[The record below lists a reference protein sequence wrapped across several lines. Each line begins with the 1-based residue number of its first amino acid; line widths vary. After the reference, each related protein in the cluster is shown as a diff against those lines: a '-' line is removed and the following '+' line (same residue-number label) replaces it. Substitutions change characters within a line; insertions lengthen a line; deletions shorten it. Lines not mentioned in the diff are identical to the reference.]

1 MSTAPPSPKSYA
13 KIPSLI
19 PTMLLSN
26 RLPHLQTRTSAPAHR
41 KQSTLP
47 WTQRW
52 PRKTPNPTTATNAV
66 NLLPRSILHSQI
78 WDQRAL
84 ASPLNCYH
92 PPLPSFRLPVRS
104 QQDLC
109 IRRCRNNKHFQHSI
123 ISWPTLLPP
132 KKHYPR
138 LLTLF
143 SLRLVIL
150 KMQKVDWGGWAV

>member
-1 MSTAPPSPKSYA
+1 MSTALSSQKSYA
-13 KIPSLI
+13 KTLSLI

-52 PRKTPNPTTATNAV
+52 PRKTPKPTTATNAV
-66 NLLPRSILHSQI
+66 NLLPRSTLHSQI